1 MLPRPCI
8 PRHRRVIMPKAKSLV
23 NVTFDSGGT
32 VYEIGK
38 QYDVPADLIKKYPDY
53 FKKMA
58 VKPANKAK
66 STEENK

>member
-1 MLPRPCI
+1 
-8 PRHRRVIMPKAKSLV
+8 MPKAKSLV

-38 QYDVPADLIKKYPDY
+38 QYDVPADLLKKYPDY

-66 STEENK
+66 ATEENK